1 MPADAAV
8 RASSDGALLDVTVK
22 PESQDPGFPAG
33 YDEWRERVE
42 ARVAAP
48 ARDGAANEE
57 LVDAV
62 AAFFEVDRPRIVNGR
77 SSKRKTVL
85 LPGVAVERAR
95 SRLRERSP

>member
-22 PESQDPGFPAG
+22 PEARDPGFPAG

-62 AAFFEVDRPRIVNGR
+62 GAFFDVDRPRIVKGA

-95 SRLRERSP
+95 RTLRDGSP